1 MSAAITLWIA
11 KNWSSIQK
19 PTPDL
24 ANRLLTAD
32 ERVKF
37 WLIDLHCVTF
47 ILLVNINE
55 YINRHLCWNYA
66 HPSVATTGWLWIQD
80 FSRNKPKH
88 LYWLDTWHF
97 STEYCVH
104 YYCKLIMSMKFI
116 INTHTYP
123 IHISLLPSFFG
134 ELVVRHLLGWLLMYV
149 TGPSWACSHPSPWG
163 QMMAL
168 GPRAELAGQ
177 GKWATLRPTGSQRLR
192 VEATFSSLFPFHC
205 QESAAWPRLL

>member
-66 HPSVATTGWLWIQD
+66 HPSVATTGWLWMQD

-88 LYWLDTWHF
+88 LHWLDTWHF

-123 IHISLLPSFFG
+123 IHISSSPPSL
-134 ELVVRHLLGWLLMYV
+134 ESWLLDIYWV
-149 TGPSWACSHPSPWG
+149 DCSCTLQVHHGPVHTPRSGARWWHLDHVQSWRGRGSGPHSDPL
-163 QMMAL
+163 AL
-168 GPRAELAGQ
+168 
-177 GKWATLRPTGSQRLR
+177 KGS
-192 VEATFSSLFPFHC
+192 V
-205 QESAAWPRLL
+205 